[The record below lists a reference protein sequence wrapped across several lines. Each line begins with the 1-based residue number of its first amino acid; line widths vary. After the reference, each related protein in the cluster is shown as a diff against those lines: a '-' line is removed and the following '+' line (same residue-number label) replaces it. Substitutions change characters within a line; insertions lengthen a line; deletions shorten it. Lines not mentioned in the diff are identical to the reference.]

1 MFTSLMQQRP
11 LMISSIIEFAERWYP
26 DVEVVSRTTEGPIHR
41 YTYKEMG
48 QRCRKMALAL
58 SKLGVS
64 QGDRVGTL
72 AWNGYRHLELY
83 YSVSGSGAVL
93 HTINPRLFAEQMA
106 YVIDHAGDKV
116 IFTDLTFIPILENLR
131 ENLGEK
137 LNKIEH
143 IVVMTDRDNMPQ
155 SKLDNLH
162 CYEDLLSAESGDY
175 QWPEFDENAASSICY
190 TSGTTGNPKGVVY
203 SHRSTLIHAMG
214 SSVPNGL
221 GLSGNDSILLVVP
234 QFHVNAWGVS
244 YAGPMN
250 GCKLVLPG
258 PAMDGKSIHELLD
271 LEQCSLSLAVPTI
284 WMMLTAYL
292 KESGAQLPHMNRVV
306 IGGSA
311 VPEAMIRSFEQDYD
325 VQVIH
330 AWGMTETSP
339 LGTLNFLLPHLQE
352 LDYEAQMETK
362 LKQGKT
368 VFGID
373 IRIVDDKNN
382 TLPHDGVAFGKL
394 QARGHWV
401 TSAYYGE
408 EPCIDS
414 DGWFDTGDVAT
425 IDKDGYMMI
434 TDRTKDVI
442 KSGGEWISSIEL
454 ENIAVGHPNIVEA
467 AVIAIAHPKWDERPL
482 LIAVTQPDTKLEK
495 EELLDYVAE
504 RVAKWQIPDDVQFV
518 DELPHGAT
526 GKLNKLKL
534 REDFKDYKFPG
545 T

>member
-1 MFTSLMQQRP
+1 MFPSLMQQRP

-26 DVEVVSRTTEGPIHR
+26 EVEVVSRTTEGPIHR

-48 QRCRKMALAL
+48 KRCRQMAMALQ
-58 SKLGVS
+58 KLGIES
-64 QGDRVGTL
+64 GDRVGTL

-93 HTINPRLFAEQMA
+93 HTVNPRLFAEQMA
-106 YVIDHAGDKV
+106 YVIDHASDKV
-116 IFTDLTFIPILENLR
+116 IFTDLTFIPILENLTDK
-131 ENLGEK
+131 LGK
-137 LNKIEH
+137 LQH
-143 IVVMTDRDNMPQ
+143 IVVMTDRDNMPD
-155 SKLDNLH
+155 SSLDNLQ
-162 CYEDLLSAESGDY
+162 CYEDLIAAESGEY

-244 YAGPMN
+244 YAAPMN

-258 PAMDGKSIHELLD
+258 PAMDGKSIHELL
-271 LEQCSLSLAVPTI
+271 EQEKCTLSLAVPTI
-284 WMMLTAYL
+284 WMMLTTYL
-292 KESGAQLPHMNRVV
+292 KESGAQLPHMKRVV

-311 VPEAMIRSFEQDYD
+311 VPEAMIRSFEKEYD

-362 LKQGKT
+362 LKQGKN

-373 IRIVDDKNN
+373 IRIVDDENN
-382 TLPHDGVAFGKL
+382 TLPHDGKAFGKL
-394 QARGHWV
+394 QAKGHWV
-401 TSAYYGE
+401 TSGYYGE
-408 EPCIDS
+408 ESSVDA

-425 IDKDGYMMI
+425 IDKHGYMMI

-454 ENIAVGHPNIVEA
+454 ENIAVGHPSVVEA
-467 AVIAIAHPKWDERPL
+467 AVIAIPHPKWDERPL
-482 LIAVTQPDTKLEK
+482 LVAVTHAENKVEK
-495 EELLDYVAE
+495 EELLSYIAE
-504 RVAKWQIPDDVQFV
+504 RVAKWQLPDDVQFV

-534 REDFKDYKFPG
+534 RDDFKDYKFPD

>member
-1 MFTSLMQQRP
+1 
-11 LMISSIIEFAERWYP
+11 MISGIIEFAERWYP

-41 YTYKEMG
+41 YTYKDMG
-48 QRCRKMALAL
+48 RRARQLAAALGN
-58 SKLGVS
+58 LGI
-64 QGDRVGTL
+64 GKEDRVGTL

-83 YSVSGSGAVL
+83 YGVSGSGSVL
-93 HTINPRLFAEQMA
+93 HTVNPRLFKEQMA
-106 YVIDHAGDKV
+106 YVINHANDKV
-116 IFTDLTFIPILENLR
+116 IFTDLTFVPILEGL
-131 ENLGEK
+131 K
-137 LNKIEH
+137 DQLNKLEH
-143 IVVMTDRDNMPQ
+143 IVIMTDRDHMPE
-155 SKLDNLH
+155 STLDNVL
-162 CYEDLLSAESGDY
+162 CYEELLGAESDEY
-175 QWPEFDENAASSICY
+175 QWPEFDENTASSICY
-190 TSGTTGNPKGVVY
+190 TSGTTGHPKGVVY

-221 GLSGNDSILLVVP
+221 GLSATDSILLVVP

-258 PAMDGKSIHELLD
+258 PAMDGKSIHEILNA
-271 LEQCSLSLAVPTI
+271 EKCTLSLAVPTI
-284 WMMLTAYL
+284 WMMLTGYL
-292 KESGAQLPHMNRVV
+292 VESGGKLPHMKRVV

-311 VPEAMIRSFEQDYD
+311 VPEAMIRSFEQEYD

-339 LGTLNFLLPHLQE
+339 LGTLNFLMPHLQE
-352 LDYEAQMETK
+352 LDYEAQMNTK

-373 IRIVDDKNN
+373 IRIVDDENKL
-382 TLPHDGVAFGKL
+382 LPHDGKAFGKL
-394 QARGHWV
+394 QTRGHWV
-401 TSAYYGE
+401 TNGYYGE
-408 EPCIDS
+408 DS
-414 DGWFDTGDVAT
+414 SVDADGWFDTGDVAT
-425 IDKDGYMMI
+425 IDSDGYMMI

-442 KSGGEWISSIEL
+442 KSGGEWISSIEI
-454 ENIAVGHPNIVEA
+454 ENIAVGHPSVVEA
-467 AVIAIAHPKWDERPL
+467 AVIAIEHPKWDERPL
-482 LIAVTQPDTKLEK
+482 LVAVTQPDSKPDKDKLK
-495 EELLDYVAE
+495 EDLLGFIGE
-504 RVAKWQIPDDVQFV
+504 RIAKWQIPNDVQFV

>member
-1 MFTSLMQQRP
+1 MFPSLMQQRP
-11 LMISSIIEFAERWYP
+11 LMISSIIEFAERWAP

-41 YTYKEMG
+41 YTYSEMG
-48 QRCRKMALAL
+48 TRTRQLASSL
-58 SKLGVS
+58 SRLGIEK
-64 QGDRVGTL
+64 GDRVATL

-83 YSVSGSGAVL
+83 YGVSGSGAVL
-93 HTINPRLFAEQMA
+93 HTINPRLFTEQMT
-106 YVIDHAGDKV
+106 YVIEHAGDKV
-116 IFTDLTFIPILENLR
+116 IFTDLTFIPILEGIKDQLT
-131 ENLGEK
+131 K
-137 LNKIEH
+137 VEH
-143 IVVMTDRDNMPQ
+143 IVIMTDRKHMPDTT
-155 SKLDNLH
+155 LENVH
-162 CYEDLLSAESGDY
+162 CYEELLALGTSDY

-221 GLSGNDSILLVVP
+221 GLSGADSILLVVP

-271 LEQCSLSLAVPTI
+271 QERCTLSLAVPTI
-284 WMMLTAYL
+284 WMMLTSYL
-292 KESGAQLPHMNRVV
+292 KESGAALPHMKRVV

-311 VPEAMIRSFEQDYD
+311 VPEAMIRCFEQDYD

-373 IRIVDDKNN
+373 LRIVDDSNDA
-382 TLPHDGVAFGKL
+382 LPHDGKSFGKL

-401 TSAYYGE
+401 TSGYYGE
-408 EPCIDS
+408 KPSVDA

-425 IDKDGYMMI
+425 IDKYGYIMI
-434 TDRTKDVI
+434 TDRTKDLI

-454 ENIAVGHPNIVEA
+454 ENIAVGHPSIVEA

-482 LIAVTQPDTKLEK
+482 LVAVTQPDAKADKK
-495 EELLDYVAE
+495 EILDYIGE
-504 RVAKWQIPDDVQFV
+504 RIAKWQLPDDVQFV

-534 REDFKDYKFPG
+534 REDFKDYKLPG

>member
-1 MFTSLMQQRP
+1 MVTSMLQSLMQHRP
-11 LMISSIIEFAERWYP
+11 LMISSIMEFAERWYP

-41 YTYKEMG
+41 YTYKDMG
-48 QRCRKMALAL
+48 PRTRRLASCL
-58 SKLGVS
+58 STLGIK
-64 QGDRVGTL
+64 QGERVATL

-83 YSVSGSGAVL
+83 YGVSGSGAVL

-106 YVIDHAGDKV
+106 FVINDAEDKV
-116 IFTDLTFIPILENLR
+116 IFTDLTFVPLLEGLKNEIPGVTQFVI
-131 ENLGEK
+131 
-137 LNKIEH
+137 
-143 IVVMTDRDNMPQ
+143 MTDQAHMPET
-155 SKLDNLH
+155 SLDNVH
-162 CYEDLLSAESGDY
+162 CYEELLSSGDENF
-175 QWPEFDENAASSICY
+175 QWPDLDETAPSSMCY

-203 SHRSTLIHAMG
+203 SHRSTLIHALA

-221 GLSGNDSILLVVP
+221 GLSGTDAILLVVP

-258 PAMDGKSIHELLD
+258 PLMDGKSVYELL
-271 LEQCSLSLAVPTI
+271 EQERCTLSLAVPTI
-284 WMMLTAYL
+284 WMMLTGYL
-292 KESGAQLPHMNRVV
+292 RESGNLLPHMKRVV

-311 VPEAMIRSFEQDYD
+311 VPEAMIRSFEQEYS
-325 VQVIH
+325 VEVIH

-339 LGTLNFLLPHLQE
+339 LGTLNFLMPHLQD
-352 LDYEAQMETK
+352 LDYESQMSTK
-362 LKQGKT
+362 LKQGKS

-373 IRIVDDKNN
+373 IRIVDDDDNV
-382 TLPHDGVAFGKL
+382 LPHDGVAFGRL

-401 TSAYYGE
+401 TSGYYKE
-408 EPCIDS
+408 APCIDA

-454 ENIAVGHPNIVEA
+454 ENIAVGHPSIAEA

-482 LIAVTQPDTKLEK
+482 LIAVLQDKKSLQK
-495 EELLDYVAE
+495 DELLSYIGE
-504 RVAKWQIPDDVQFV
+504 RVAKWQIPDDVIFV

-534 REDFKDYKFPG
+534 REIYSDFKFSA
-545 T
+545 